1 MKKEA
6 GRVLFFFNGPSL
18 NLPDSIGLL
27 LHISQIKKRGAQAE
41 PFSPAEIFPCTV
53 SILLKSLN
61 VSQMLWLLLM
71 DFSSIPAIYFGT
83 KREK

>member
-6 GRVLFFFNGPSL
+6 GRFFFFNGPSL

-41 PFSPAEIFPCTV
+41 PFSPAEIFLCIV

-61 VSQMLWLLLM
+61 VSQTL
-71 DFSSIPAIYFGT
+71 
-83 KREK
+83 